1 MEEKRYLLIDEKVLP
16 EVFSRVVAAKELL
29 ETGKAASVSEAVRM
43 TGISRGA
50 FYKYRDF
57 VYSYKSEVERSVV
70 TIHAVLSDKPGVLM
84 AFVSVFH
91 AIGANILTVNQNIPV
106 NGRAVVSISARTD
119 AMVESVEELTER
131 LKQVKGALSVDSIS
145 NPL

>member
-1 MEEKRYLLIDEKVLP
+1 MEGKRYLLIDEKVLP
-16 EVFSRVVAAKELL
+16 KVFPQVLQTKQLL
-29 ETGKAASVSEAVRM
+29 ENGKAMSVSEAIRM

-57 VYSYKSEVERSVV
+57 VYPYKNAVERSVV

-91 AIGANILTVNQNIPV
+91 TMGANILTVNQNIPV

-119 AMVESVEELTER
+119 AMAGSMEKLIEK
-131 LKQVKGALSVDSIS
+131 LKQVEGTLLVDSIS